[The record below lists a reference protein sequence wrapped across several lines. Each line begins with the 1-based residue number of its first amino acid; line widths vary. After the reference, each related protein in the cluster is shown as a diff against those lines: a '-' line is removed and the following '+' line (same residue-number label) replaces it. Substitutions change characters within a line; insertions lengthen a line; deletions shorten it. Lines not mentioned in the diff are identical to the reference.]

1 MEERKARYKDWRL
14 LLAGVLLAGLLLG
27 GGYLWGTLTHRP
39 TSAIEFVGTVTSIKE
54 IPPPSYPV
62 VASIPAYTF
71 VDVTFDNGFPTG
83 EQMWI
88 DARDASRLVVGG
100 LYDLKL
106 RATNGSGLGPVW
118 RIVGLSHP

>member
-1 MEERKARYKDWRL
+1 MEEKKARYKDWRL
-14 LLAGVLLAGLLLG
+14 LLAGLLLAGLLLG

-39 TSAIEFVGTVTSIKE
+39 ASATELVGTVTSIKE
-54 IPPPSYPV
+54 IPTPSHPVVVQIPSY
-62 VASIPAYTF
+62 IF

-83 EQMWI
+83 EEMFI

-106 RATNGSGLGPVW
+106 KATNESGAFPVW